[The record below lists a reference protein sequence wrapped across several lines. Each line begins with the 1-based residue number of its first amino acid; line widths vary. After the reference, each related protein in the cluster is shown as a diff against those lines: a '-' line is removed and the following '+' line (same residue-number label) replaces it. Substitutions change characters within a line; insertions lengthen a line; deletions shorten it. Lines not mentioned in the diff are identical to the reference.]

1 MITVICNLHVDV
13 IDGGLMNTVTVE
25 VATTEL
31 ARHLGDYLARVRY
44 GGNRIVVV
52 KNNTRV
58 AELRALPPE
67 SCDLRKF
74 LDVCRTVPVDAGF
87 ADDLDTV
94 SHADRPAGNP
104 WA

>member
-1 MITVICNLHVDV
+1 VNKTI
-13 IDGGLMNTVTVE
+13 VE
-25 VATTEL
+25 VPTTEL

-44 GGNRIVVV
+44 GGTRIVVM
-52 KNNTRV
+52 KNNTPV

-74 LDVCRTVPVDAGF
+74 LDICRTVPVDPEF
-87 ADDLDTV
+87 ADDLDVV
-94 SHADRPAGNP
+94 SRADRPAVNP

>member
-1 MITVICNLHVDV
+1 
-13 IDGGLMNTVTVE
+13 MNKTIVE
-25 VATTEL
+25 VPTTEL

-44 GGNRIVVV
+44 GGTRIVVM
-52 KNNTRV
+52 KNNTAI

-74 LDVCRTVPVDAGF
+74 LDICRTVPVDPEF
-87 ADDLDTV
+87 ADDLDAV
-94 SHADRPAGNP
+94 SHADRPAVNP